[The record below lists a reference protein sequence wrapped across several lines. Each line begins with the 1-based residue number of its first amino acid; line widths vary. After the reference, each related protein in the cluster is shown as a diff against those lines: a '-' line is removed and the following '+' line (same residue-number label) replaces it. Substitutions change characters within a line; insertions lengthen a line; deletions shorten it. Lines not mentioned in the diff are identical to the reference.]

1 MHRDGAGQAL
11 ELGRVLEGER
21 AQRSA
26 AAAQLKQLEKC
37 AAAARSPALQL
48 ASPLPAS
55 LAALPA
61 AAANRR
67 KAQLEEAVR
76 KHSDQVTKSGI

>member
-1 MHRDGAGQAL
+1 M
-11 ELGRVLEGER
+11 EGER

-26 AAAQLKQLEKC
+26 AAAQLKQLEKR
-37 AAAARSPALQL
+37 AATARSPALQL
-48 ASPLPAS
+48 ASPLPAA

-67 KAQLEEAVR
+67 KAELEGTVR
-76 KHSDQVTKSGI
+76 KHSDQVIHVAVIRV